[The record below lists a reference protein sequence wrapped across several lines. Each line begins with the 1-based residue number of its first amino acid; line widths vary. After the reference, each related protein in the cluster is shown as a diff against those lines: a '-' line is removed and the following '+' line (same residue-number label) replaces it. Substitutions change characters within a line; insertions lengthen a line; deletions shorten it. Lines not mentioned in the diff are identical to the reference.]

1 MYTPSTS
8 SEEGVSSRF
17 LLFSHTF
24 PHDRLS
30 DLFESLQRW
39 SRERRLPL
47 LATFLKECT
56 FGLKEEILSMPRQ
69 MQDAFPPPQ
78 SIMAWVEN
86 LEELQ
91 KSPAGGAL
99 EGALLCVLE
108 LGMLIGHYESQDI
121 LYDLPVSDRMVLA
134 GMSIG
139 LFSAAAVATSSS
151 LFELAHTGSTSVRV
165 AFRFGLHVGQISHM
179 LEPQGEVR
187 KSWAYVVTGLDVA
200 EVQDALDA
208 YNTDTKNSDICRVC
222 ISHADSISVGITG
235 PPSRLESLFRHSP
248 VLRNAKRS
256 PLPIYGGLCH
266 VSHIYSQE
274 DVHEILK
281 GFETA
286 KENRRPVYI
295 PLLSPNSGKP
305 FAADDAAQLYEAICT
320 EALTMPLF
328 PDKLSSGITL
338 SLSSVESKECEV
350 YQFHRSVAS
359 DQILASIGTSLPSI
373 QLKPQNLMDWIHKE
387 TNLPNPNPSQKLA
400 IVGMSCRLPGGANDP
415 ELFWKLLMEGRN
427 TCTTVPQDRFDLKT
441 HFDPSG
447 KTINATESPF
457 GNFIDHPGLFDSG
470 FFNMSPREADQTD
483 PMQRLALVTAY
494 EALEMSGYAP
504 DRTASTCKKRV
515 GTFYGQASD
524 DYRETN
530 AGQQI
535 GTYGIPGGERAFGNG
550 RINYFFNFGG
560 PSFNIDTA
568 CSSGLAAVNA
578 ACSSLWAG
586 ETDMVIAGG
595 LNVITNSD
603 IYCMLSKGHFLS
615 KTGQCKVWDKSADG
629 YCRSDGVGSVVI
641 KKLEDAQA
649 DNDPIIATIVSGAT
663 NHSCE
668 AVSITHPHAG
678 AQKDNYRQVMHT
690 AGVSP
695 LDVSYV
701 ELHGTGTQAGDGVE
715 SESVASVFAPL
726 TQARQQRLHLG
737 AVKANIGHGEAAAG
751 VTSLIKVLLAFENEE
766 IPRHIGITTEI
777 NPIVMQNTQNR
788 NTGLVMEHTKWPRP
802 EKRGRYAIVNSFGA
816 HGGNTTLLL
825 EDAPRK
831 PKVTPESRAAYP
843 ITLSAKSKA
852 SLKENT
858 KALIHFIDA
867 NPDVTLGDLS
877 YTTCARRMHHHTRIA
892 TSATD
897 KAQLRRF
904 LESSIEKVE
913 SLRPVPATAPGVAF
927 VFTGQGAFYR
937 GAAAQL
943 LRSFPFFRDQV
954 AQLDKVSRNL
964 GFPSVFATLERT
976 EEVNNVSPILS
987 QLAILVLEI
996 ALLKLWELLGIRPSF
1011 VMGHS
1016 LGEYVALV
1024 AAKVLS
1030 PADAIYLVGRRAELV
1045 MDSCTASSHAMLSVR
1060 ASVEEIRNISESHV
1074 YEISCMNDLKSTVIS
1089 GVREEIEIVR
1099 STLEASGIKC
1109 TELDLPFAFHTAQL
1123 DPILDELEQTARHI
1137 TFHPPQIPIIST
1149 LLGKCIFDGNTVNAK
1164 YLRRASREPVNFLG
1178 AMNTARELGITEE
1191 AVWLEVGHHALCSSF
1206 VKSHVSDGPVV
1217 QSLRKGEDNHV
1228 TLTKAMAAMHC
1239 EGLPVC
1245 WNEYFKPEEHSY
1257 NVLRLGAYRWNNKN
1271 HWIQYEGTWALDKG
1285 NAQRGKQA
1293 MPSGQSIDSTSV
1305 QQIVSQ
1311 KITESTVEVTA
1322 VTDVK
1327 RSDFMNA
1334 VLGHTIN
1341 GIGVVSA
1348 SIWTDM
1354 ALTLG
1359 SYLYKLIAASD
1370 EQPSMNLTNMLVQ
1383 SAQKLDQS
1391 GSGSQ
1396 MLQIEATLDQ
1406 ATSTANITWYTQSV
1420 SGQRSKDSF
1429 ATATVTYENPTA
1441 WTREWERQSHLL
1453 KSRIDTLMAMA
1464 STGGASRLSR
1474 SMVYELFRNIVD
1486 YSPLY
1491 QGMQSVVLNQFEAC
1505 AEICLPVDRHGKW
1518 HTPPHWTDSLFQLAG
1533 FVMNGSD
1540 VTNTKQFAYITPGW
1554 KDLRCI
1560 ESFEPG
1566 VKYTSYVHMIPEK
1579 GDPNTFLGDLYV
1591 LRGNEIV
1598 GLLREIKFRRIPR
1611 ALLGAMFATPA
1622 AAVEKTSA
1630 TQPTQALLP
1639 KPLVPGET
1647 TLPSRPPVVETS
1659 SPTVVVN
1666 EPAVITDCLRLIGH
1680 ETGYPPSDLSDEA
1693 TFPELGVDSLM
1704 SLVLAEKFRNELRLE
1719 VRSSLFLECPTVK
1732 EFKDWIKQY
1741 C

>member
-1 MYTPSTS
+1 
-8 SEEGVSSRF
+8 
-17 LLFSHTF
+17 
-24 PHDRLS
+24 
-30 DLFESLQRW
+30 
-39 SRERRLPL
+39 
-47 LATFLKECT
+47 
-56 FGLKEEILSMPRQ
+56 
-69 MQDAFPPPQ
+69 
-78 SIMAWVEN
+78 
-86 LEELQ
+86 
-91 KSPAGGAL
+91 
-99 EGALLCVLE
+99 
-108 LGMLIGHYESQDI
+108 
-121 LYDLPVSDRMVLA
+121 
-134 GMSIG
+134 
-139 LFSAAAVATSSS
+139 
-151 LFELAHTGSTSVRV
+151 
-165 AFRFGLHVGQISHM
+165 
-179 LEPQGEVR
+179 
-187 KSWAYVVTGLDVA
+187 
-200 EVQDALDA
+200 
-208 YNTDTKNSDICRVC
+208 
-222 ISHADSISVGITG
+222 
-235 PPSRLESLFRHSP
+235 
-248 VLRNAKRS
+248 
-256 PLPIYGGLCH
+256 
-266 VSHIYSQE
+266 
-274 DVHEILK
+274 
-281 GFETA
+281 
-286 KENRRPVYI
+286 
-295 PLLSPNSGKP
+295 
-305 FAADDAAQLYEAICT
+305 
-320 EALTMPLF
+320 
-328 PDKLSSGITL
+328 
-338 SLSSVESKECEV
+338 
-350 YQFHRSVAS
+350 
-359 DQILASIGTSLPSI
+359 
-373 QLKPQNLMDWIHKE
+373 
-387 TNLPNPNPSQKLA
+387 
-400 IVGMSCRLPGGANDP
+400 
-415 ELFWKLLMEGRN
+415 
-427 TCTTVPQDRFDLKT
+427 
-441 HFDPSG
+441 
-447 KTINATESPF
+447 
-457 GNFIDHPGLFDSG
+457 
-470 FFNMSPREADQTD
+470 
-483 PMQRLALVTAY
+483 MQRLALVTAY

-504 DRTASTCKKRV
+504 DRTASTCRKRV

-641 KKLEDAQA
+641 KKLEDALA

-777 NPIVMQNTQNR
+777 NPIVMQNTKNR
-788 NTGLVMEHTKWPRP
+788 NTGLVIEHTKWPRP

-892 TSATD
+892 TSATN
-897 KAQLRRF
+897 KAQLRSF
-904 LESSIEKVE
+904 LESSIEKVG

-954 AQLDKVSRNL
+954 AQLDKVSLNL

-976 EEVNNVSPILS
+976 EEANNVSPILS
-987 QLAILVLEI
+987 QLAILILEI

-1016 LGEYVALV
+1016 LGEYAALV
-1024 AAKVLS
+1024 AAKVLA

-1045 MDSCTASSHAMLSVR
+1045 MASCTAGSHVMLSVR

-1089 GVREEIEIVR
+1089 GVREEIEVVR

-1109 TELDLPFAFHTAQL
+1109 MELDLPFAFHTAQL
-1123 DPILDELEQTARHI
+1123 DPILDEFEQTARHI

-1149 LLGKCIFDGNTVNAK
+1149 LLGKCIFDGNTVDAK

-1178 AMNTARELGITEE
+1178 AMNTARGLGITEE

-1206 VKSHVSDGPVV
+1206 VKSHVSDAPIV

-1271 HWIQYEGTWALDKG
+1271 HWIQYEGTWTLDKG
-1285 NAQRGKQA
+1285 NAQRGGKQA
-1293 MPSGQSIDSTSV
+1293 IPSGQSIDSTSV

-1311 KITESTVEVTA
+1311 KITDSTVEVTA

-1348 SIWTDM
+1348 VSSPLSCVFLACLPFKI
-1354 ALTLG
+1354 
-1359 SYLYKLIAASD
+1359 S
-1370 EQPSMNLTNMLVQ
+1370 
-1383 SAQKLDQS
+1383 QS
-1391 GSGSQ
+1391 G
-1396 MLQIEATLDQ
+1396 QIWLSLWAHIC
-1406 ATSTANITWYTQSV
+1406 TS
-1420 SGQRSKDSF
+1420 
-1429 ATATVTYENPTA
+1429 
-1441 WTREWERQSHLL
+1441 
-1453 KSRIDTLMAMA
+1453 
-1464 STGGASRLSR
+1464 
-1474 SMVYELFRNIVD
+1474 
-1486 YSPLY
+1486 
-1491 QGMQSVVLNQFEAC
+1491 
-1505 AEICLPVDRHGKW
+1505 
-1518 HTPPHWTDSLFQLAG
+1518 
-1533 FVMNGSD
+1533 
-1540 VTNTKQFAYITPGW
+1540 
-1554 KDLRCI
+1554 
-1560 ESFEPG
+1560 
-1566 VKYTSYVHMIPEK
+1566 
-1579 GDPNTFLGDLYV
+1579 
-1591 LRGNEIV
+1591 
-1598 GLLREIKFRRIPR
+1598 
-1611 ALLGAMFATPA
+1611 
-1622 AAVEKTSA
+1622 
-1630 TQPTQALLP
+1630 LLP
-1639 KPLVPGET
+1639 P
-1647 TLPSRPPVVETS
+1647 
-1659 SPTVVVN
+1659 
-1666 EPAVITDCLRLIGH
+1666 
-1680 ETGYPPSDLSDEA
+1680 
-1693 TFPELGVDSLM
+1693 LM
-1704 SLVLAEKFRNELRLE
+1704 SNL
-1719 VRSSLFLECPTVK
+1719 
-1732 EFKDWIKQY
+1732 Q
-1741 C
+1741 

>member
-1 MYTPSTS
+1 
-8 SEEGVSSRF
+8 
-17 LLFSHTF
+17 
-24 PHDRLS
+24 
-30 DLFESLQRW
+30 
-39 SRERRLPL
+39 
-47 LATFLKECT
+47 
-56 FGLKEEILSMPRQ
+56 

-86 LEELQ
+86 LEDLQ
-91 KSPAGGAL
+91 KFPAGGAL

-108 LGMLIGHYESQDI
+108 LGMLIGHYESQGI
-121 LYDLPVSDRMVLA
+121 LYDLPVSNGMVLA

-179 LEPQGEVR
+179 LEPQGETR
-187 KSWAYVVTGLDVA
+187 KSWAYVVAGLNVA

-208 YNTDTKNSDICRVC
+208 YNTDTKNSDICRIC

-248 VLRNAKRS
+248 LLRNAKRS

-266 VSHIYSQE
+266 VSHIYSRE
-274 DVHEILK
+274 DIHGILRDF
-281 GFETA
+281 GSA

-305 FAADDAAQLYEAICT
+305 FIADNAAQLYEAICT

-328 PDKLSSGITL
+328 PDKLISGITL

-359 DQILASIGTSLPSI
+359 DQILASIEASLTNI
-373 QLKPQNLMDWIHKE
+373 QLKPQNLMDWIYKE
-387 TNLPNPNPSQKLA
+387 TNLPSLNPSQKLA
-400 IVGMSCRLPGGANDP
+400 IVGMSCRLPGGAKDP

-427 TCTTVPQDRFDLKT
+427 TCTTVPKDRFDLET
-441 HFDPSG
+441 HFDPTG
-447 KTINATESPF
+447 KTTNATESPF

-494 EALEMSGYAP
+494 EALEMSGYSP
-504 DRTASTCKKRV
+504 DRTASTCTKRV

-550 RINYFFNFGG
+550 RINYFFKFGG

-615 KTGQCKVWDKSADG
+615 QTGQCKVWDKSADG

-641 KKLEDAQA
+641 KRLEDAQA

-678 AQKDNYRQVMHT
+678 AQKANYRQLLHT

-701 ELHGTGTQAGDGVE
+701 ELHGTGTQAGDAVE

-726 TQARQQRLHLG
+726 TQTRQQRLHLG

-751 VTSLIKVLLAFENEE
+751 VTSLIKALLAFENEE

-777 NPIVMQNTQNR
+777 NPIVIQNTHNR

-802 EKRGRYAIVNSFGA
+802 KKGGRYAIVNSFGA

-831 PKVTPESRAAYP
+831 PKVTPGSRAAYP
-843 ITLSAKSKA
+843 ITISAKSKA
-852 SLKENT
+852 SLKQNV
-858 KALIHFIDA
+858 KSLIHYINA
-867 NPDVTLGDLS
+867 NRDVTLGDLS

-892 TSATD
+892 TSATN
-897 KAQLRRF
+897 KAQLISF
-904 LESSIEKVE
+904 LDSSIEKVE
-913 SLRPVPATAPGVAF
+913 SLRPVPATAPGVVF

-954 AQLDKVSRNL
+954 AQLDKISQNL
-964 GFPSVFATLERT
+964 GFPSVFETLERT
-976 EEVNNVSPILS
+976 EGVNVLSPILS

-1016 LGEYVALV
+1016 LGEYAALV
-1024 AAKVLS
+1024 AARVLS

-1045 MDSCTASSHAMLSVR
+1045 MASCTAGSHVMLSVR

-1074 YEISCMNDLKSTVIS
+1074 YEISCMNDVMSTVIS
-1089 GVREEIEIVR
+1089 GVREEIEVVR
-1099 STLEASGIKC
+1099 SSLEASGIKC

-1123 DPILDELEQTARHI
+1123 DPILDEFEQTARHI

-1149 LLGKCIFDGNTVNAK
+1149 LLGNCIFDGNTVDAK

-1178 AMNTARELGITEE
+1178 TMNTARKLAITEE

-1206 VKSHVSDGPVV
+1206 VKSHVSATPVV

-1239 EGLPVC
+1239 EGLNVC
-1245 WNEYFKPEEHSY
+1245 WNEYFRPEEYSY

-1285 NAQRGKQA
+1285 NAQRGGKQTI
-1293 MPSGQSIDSTSV
+1293 PSRQSIDSTSV

-1311 KITESTVEVTA
+1311 KVTDSTVELTA

-1327 RSDFMNA
+1327 RPDFMNA
-1334 VLGHTIN
+1334 VMGHTIN

-1359 SYLYKLIAASD
+1359 SYMYRLIAPSD
-1370 EQPSMNLTNMLVQ
+1370 EQPSMNLTNMVVR

-1391 GSGSQ
+1391 SLGSQ
-1396 MLQIEATLDQ
+1396 LLQIEAILNQ
-1406 ATSTANITWYTQSV
+1406 ATSTTNITWYTQSV

-1429 ATATVTYENPTA
+1429 ATATIIYDNPIA
-1441 WTREWERQSHLL
+1441 WTKEWGRQSHLL

-1464 STGGASRLSR
+1464 STGETSRLSR

-1486 YSPLY
+1486 YGPLY

-1518 HTPPHWTDSLFQLAG
+1518 HTPLTGL
-1533 FVMNGSD
+1533 
-1540 VTNTKQFAYITPGW
+1540 TFAYITPGW

-1560 ESFEPG
+1560 ETFEPG
-1566 VKYTSYVHMIPEK
+1566 VKYTSYVHMIPEQ

-1591 LRGNEIV
+1591 LRGDEIV
-1598 GLLREIKFRRIPR
+1598 GLLGEIKFRRIPR
-1611 ALLGAMFATPA
+1611 ALLGAMFATSA
-1622 AAVEKTSA
+1622 ADVEKTST
-1630 TQPTQALLP
+1630 TQPTPAPLP
-1639 KPLVPGET
+1639 KPLVPAET
-1647 TLPSRPPVVETS
+1647 TLPSTPRIFEST

-1666 EPAVITDCLRLIGH
+1666 EPAVITDCLRLIGQ
-1680 ETGYPPSDLSDEA
+1680 ETGYPPSDLTDEA

-1719 VRSSLFLECPTVK
+1719 ARSSLFLECPTVK